1 MKLETIQMSKNKKII
16 LISLITL
23 FILLLIVGI
32 YKKAFAI
39 EDAGYLSN
47 QTVDNI
53 EFKNA
58 KETYKNN
65 IYTYNVEIKNTL
77 NETYNLKTIQVIFK
91 DKDNNVIEDL
101 TGYVGESLEPTETKI
116 LSVSVDKEL
125 LDIANIEYKISK

>member
-47 QTVDNI
+47 QTVPGI
-53 EFKNA
+53 M
-58 KETYKNN
+58 
-65 IYTYNVEIKNTL
+65 
-77 NETYNLKTIQVIFK
+77 IQQK
-91 DKDNNVIEDL
+91 H
-101 TGYVGESLEPTETKI
+101 ESLCCTQGAPGHRKPF
-116 LSVSVDKEL
+116 
-125 LDIANIEYKISK
+125 